1 MLISA
6 AGPVTSHIPVPTLYS
21 VSPRATDT
29 NMDTENHK
37 TNGFSAMAKLQ
48 MQVTPFLLLFQSV
61 LSNESH
67 DGHVTTSLE

>member
-61 LSNESH
+61 LGSEAH